1 MGAPSPTSSPLSS
14 EQMVNQ
20 RRWRIRDNRGM
31 RSDREI
37 KVDRG
42 IGLMDSEEIYS
53 LELINLGL
61 ADFELVDLKMDE
73 ITS

>member
-37 KVDRG
+37 RVDRG
-42 IGLMDSEEIYS
+42 IGLMDSEEMYS